1 MLTAEE
7 IKARVARAADNVR
20 ADMWVPAVSIVA
32 LLLAL
37 AFARIASDAARLG
50 ELIQYCN
57 TVEQ

>member
-7 IKARVARAADNVR
+7 IKASVARVADNVR
-20 ADMWVPAVSIVA
+20 ADMWIPAVSIVA
-32 LLLAL
+32 LFLAL
-37 AFARIASDAARLG
+37 AFARIASDAVQLG